1 MSASQAAAGSAAAAL
16 ARVTETE
23 EVLAR
28 SFMSR
33 ALNLAERGRSTTHP
47 NPRVGCVIVRDG
59 VIVGEGWHARA
70 GEPHAE
76 AMALREAGERARG
89 AEIYVNLEPCAHH
102 GRTPPCADALVAAG
116 VRRVWAALE
125 DPNPQVAGR
134 GAARL
139 RAAGIAV
146 HIGVG
151 AERATRLNRGFLLR
165 MSRGR
170 PWVTLKLAASLDGR
184 TAMASGESRWITGE
198 EARTD
203 VHRLRAEAGAV
214 MSSSAT
220 VLADDPLLDVR
231 LYRRALQ
238 LPDPGTPA
246 ELRPVP
252 REPDRIV
259 LDSRQRVPREFR
271 VWRPGARRF
280 LVTGSAQT
288 ASAAEG
294 VEVLRVPLD
303 AHGHVDLAA
312 ALQALGRSEI
322 NEVFVECGPHLAG
335 AFLASGLTD
344 ELVVYLAPSLLG
356 HEAQPLAFLPG
367 LERLSQRLDLVPQ
380 DVRMVGADVR
390 ITSTLRRKEG
400 PTEG

>member
-1 MSASQAAAGSAAAAL
+1 MSAPDAAPPAVRASGGD
-16 ARVTETE
+16 

-28 SFMSR
+28 GFMSR
-33 ALNLAERGRSTTHP
+33 ALNLAERGKTTTHP

-59 VIVGEGWHARA
+59 VIVGEGYHARA

-76 AMALREAGERARG
+76 VMALQDAGSRARG
-89 AEIYVNLEPCAHH
+89 AEVYVNLEPCAHH
-102 GRTPPCADALVAAG
+102 GRTPPCADALIAAG
-116 VRRVWAALE
+116 VARVWAALE

-139 RAAGIAV
+139 RAAGIPV
-146 HIGVG
+146 HVGTG
-151 AERATRLNRGFLLR
+151 AERAARLNRGFLSR
-165 MSRGR
+165 MTRGR

-198 EARTD
+198 AARTD

-231 LYRRALQ
+231 LYREALRR
-238 LPDPGTPA
+238 PEPGTPA
-246 ELRPVP
+246 ELRPAP

-259 LDSRQRVPREFR
+259 LDTHRSVPRNFR

-280 LVTGSAQT
+280 LVAGQA
-288 ASAAEG
+288 AEAAEG
-294 VEVLRVPLD
+294 VEVLQVATD
-303 AHGHVDLAA
+303 AGGHVSLAA
-312 ALQALGRSEI
+312 ALAALASREV

-335 AFLASGLTD
+335 AFLTAGLTD
-344 ELVVYLAPSLLG
+344 ELVVYMAPSLLG
-356 HEAQPLAFLPG
+356 HEARPLAWLPG
-367 LERLSQRLDLVPQ
+367 MERLSQRIDLETQ
-380 DVRMVGADVR
+380 DVRMVGADIR
-390 ITSTLRRKEG
+390 ITTTLQHR
-400 PTEG
+400 